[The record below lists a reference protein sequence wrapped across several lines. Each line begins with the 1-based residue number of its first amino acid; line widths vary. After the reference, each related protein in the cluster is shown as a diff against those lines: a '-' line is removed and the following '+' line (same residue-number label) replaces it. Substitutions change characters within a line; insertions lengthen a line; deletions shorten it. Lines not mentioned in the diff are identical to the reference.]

1 MTTDLSPEALEEL
14 VEDLAELRH
23 DLGKY
28 IAFET
33 RFVGDDGGTDD
44 LRGALRQDLLQTH
57 RRRGEV
63 ETAWA
68 LWARLRPMQLAEE
81 PEVAIIDRSL
91 AELADIDLSGPRDS
105 LLRAVSLARG
115 VSEAT
120 RALHRRFAVLADC

>member
-1 MTTDLSPEALEEL
+1 VSPDLSPEALEEL

-28 IAFET
+28 ITFET
-33 RFVGDDGGTDD
+33 RFVGEAGSTDD

-68 LWARLRPMQLAEE
+68 LWARLRPAELAAE
-81 PEVAIIDRSL
+81 PEVEAIDRAL
-91 AELADIDLSGPRDS
+91 AELKQLDLSGPRDS
-105 LLRAVSLARG
+105 LLHAVALARG

-120 RALHRRFAVLADC
+120 RALHRRFAGLADR